1 MTRYTVT
8 TSMTASGPIYQI
20 YDRVTDAVL
29 EGGFDTEKWA
39 ESICEM
45 MNEKEME
52 KNGENRSARLCA
64 DGKERNRK
72 D

>member
-8 TSMTASGPIYQI
+8 TSTTQSGPIYQI
-20 YDRVTDAVL
+20 YDRVNGAVL

-52 KNGENRSARLCA
+52 KNGKISGHE
-64 DGKERNRK
+64 GRN
-72 D
+72 